1 VKRRDIGVRGRY
13 ISAYGVV
20 RSTAAIVAVLAV
32 AVLAGCAASATGAA
46 RGTTTAATP
55 TASATRSA
63 APPGRPVPSPTPKP
77 TPKPQPSALQVAP
90 RNAGALPQT
99 QALPHTGDASFSH
112 VIHDFWLALTTGNP
126 NYAKPA
132 FFPEKAYAQVKAI
145 ADPDSDWQDR
155 LWYDFALDLAA
166 VRPLIGKN
174 AKLLKIV
181 VPVQYAVWVPPGA
194 CYNNIGYWHVPGS
207 RVVYEQGGAT
217 RSFGIASFISWRG
230 DWYLIHLGAL
240 TRAAAVGVVDDPETG
255 PGVVGPP
262 GGC

>member
-1 VKRRDIGVRGRY
+1 
-13 ISAYGVV
+13 V
-20 RSTAAIVAVLAV
+20 RSAAAIVAVLA
-32 AVLAGCAASATGAA
+32 AAALAGCAASATATGAA
-46 RGTTTAATP
+46 RVTTP
-55 TASATRSA
+55 TASATRSVT
-63 APPGRPVPSPTPKP
+63 PPVRPVPSPTPTP
-77 TPKPQPSALQVAP
+77 TPLPQPKPSALPVAP

-99 QALPHTGDASFSH
+99 QALPHTGDVAFSH

-145 ADPDSDWQDR
+145 ADPNSDWQYR
-155 LWYDFALDLAA
+155 LWYDFTLDLAA

-207 RVVYEQGGAT
+207 RVVYEQGGVT

-240 TRAAAVGVVDDPETG
+240 VRASAVGVVDDPEPG